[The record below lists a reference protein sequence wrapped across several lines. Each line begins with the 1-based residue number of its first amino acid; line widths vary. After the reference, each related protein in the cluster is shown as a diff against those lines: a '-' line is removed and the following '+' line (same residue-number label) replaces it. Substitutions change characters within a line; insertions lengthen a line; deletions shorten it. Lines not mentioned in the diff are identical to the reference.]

1 MSTNQRHTMSFFAR
15 QPSILI
21 LCIMVLGASNAQEEK
36 NPRKI
41 NCRQVTQR
49 SGFTNHRLSDH
60 YRRHKAQHDHFMNT
74 DDTLENTRKTLSNL
88 SPATRRFLFS
98 PTIQNTITNLNSNTN
113 TQEIQHFGDGE
124 EAGSKPRK
132 MLGYVNPDTGEV
144 EYDLRGFGKK
154 ISFLIG

>member
-21 LCIMVLGASNAQEEK
+21 LCIMVLGASNA
-36 NPRKI
+36 
-41 NCRQVTQR
+41 QVTQR